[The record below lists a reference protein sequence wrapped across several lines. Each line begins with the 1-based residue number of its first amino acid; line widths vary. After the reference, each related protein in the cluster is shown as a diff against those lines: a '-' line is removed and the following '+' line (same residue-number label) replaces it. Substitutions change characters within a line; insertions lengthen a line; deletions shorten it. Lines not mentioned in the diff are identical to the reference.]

1 MSRPQ
6 AGSRGQEWDT
16 LSAWST
22 NLFPRVT
29 CRFRGISQIPMQAGL
44 GDSGRAGAVCPR
56 ICEQY
61 YMHVNQYTHVRQH
74 VVR

>member
-6 AGSRGQEWDT
+6 VGSRGQEWDA

-22 NLFPRVT
+22 NLFLRVT

-44 GDSGRAGAVCPR
+44 GDSGRVGTVCPR
-56 ICEQY
+56 ICEQHS
-61 YMHVNQYTHVRQH
+61 MHVNQYTYVHQR